1 MNNLIPIVIPS
12 YEPDDKLITL
22 VDKLIE
28 SKLKQPVVIVDDG
41 SEGEGYQ
48 QIFNKIQKDYP
59 VKVLH
64 HAVNNGKGRA
74 LKSAFNYLLIEYPDM
89 IGCVTIDSDGQ
100 HRIEDMI
107 ACMEALE
114 ANPEALV
121 LGVRNFNGE
130 NVPTRSS
137 FGNKTTSRVM
147 KLLVGL
153 SISDTQ
159 TGLRAIPAQY
169 MKYLMNEKGERF
181 EFETNMLLST
191 REENIQIIEV
201 PIETIYLEENR
212 TSHFNPLKDSLRI
225 YAMFTKF
232 IVSSLSSSVVDL
244 VLFTIFCSMFRGME
258 FGAFGYAFIA
268 TVAARILSAT
278 YNFTINYRTVFKS
291 EGTLLTAI
299 LKYAL
304 LAIFIMLASG
314 AAVDKLSGLLPVAE
328 VVIKI
333 PVDIILFMVSFIV
346 QREIVYK

>member
-1 MNNLIPIVIPS
+1 MDKLIPIVIPS
-12 YEPDDKLITL
+12 YEPDDKLLIL
-22 VDKLIE
+22 VDNLI
-28 SKLKQPVVIVDDG
+28 KANLKQPIVVVDDG
-41 SEGEGYQ
+41 SAGDEYQ
-48 QIFNKIQKDYP
+48 NIFNKIESEYP
-59 VKVLH
+59 VDVLH

-74 LKSAFNYLLIEYPDM
+74 LKTAFNYLLVKYPD
-89 IGCVTIDSDGQ
+89 ILGCVTIDSDGQ

-107 ACMEALE
+107 ACMDALRE
-114 ANPEALV
+114 NSDSLI
-121 LGVRNFNGE
+121 LGVRNFNGD
-130 NVPTRSS
+130 NVPARSS

-169 MKYLMNEKGERF
+169 MKFLLNEKGERF

-191 REENIQIIEV
+191 RDEKVGIVEV
-201 PIETIYLEENR
+201 PIETIYLEDNK

-244 VLFTIFCSMFRGME
+244 VLFTIFCSIFRGMD
-258 FGAFGYAFIA
+258 FGAVGYAFVA

-299 LKYAL
+299 LKYAV

-314 AAVDKLSGLLPVAE
+314 VAVDKLSVIFPVAE
-328 VVIKI
+328 VVVKI
-333 PVDIILFMVSFIV
+333 PVDIILFMVSFLV

>member
-1 MNNLIPIVIPS
+1 M
-12 YEPDDKLITL
+12 
-22 VDKLIE
+22 
-28 SKLKQPVVIVDDG
+28 
-41 SEGEGYQ
+41 
-48 QIFNKIQKDYP
+48 
-59 VKVLH
+59 
-64 HAVNNGKGRA
+64 
-74 LKSAFNYLLIEYPDM
+74 KS
-89 IGCVTIDSDGQ
+89 
-100 HRIEDMI
+100 
-107 ACMEALE
+107 LE
-114 ANPEALV
+114 ANPEALI
-121 LGVRNFNGE
+121 LGVRNFNGDD
-130 NVPTRSS
+130 VPARSS

-159 TGLRAIPAQY
+159 TGLRAIPVRY
-169 MKYLMNEKGERF
+169 MRYLMNEKGERF

-191 REENIQIIEV
+191 RDEKIDIIEV
-201 PIETIYLEENR
+201 PIETIYLDENR

-244 VLFTIFCSMFRGME
+244 VLFTIFCSMFRGMD
-258 FGAFGYAFIA
+258 FGTFGYAFVA

-299 LKYAL
+299 MKYAL
-304 LAIFIMLASG
+304 LAIFIMVASG
-314 AAVDKLSGLLPVAE
+314 LAVDKLAPLFPVAE

-333 PVDIILFMVSFIV
+333 PVDIILFLVSFIV